1 MKKILLVEDDPVSS
15 MVLGDFL
22 EANGYEVQ
30 FAKNGVD
37 AIAQFERDSPDAM
50 LVDVMLPKR
59 SGFEVC
65 FEVKRTEKGRRM
77 PVILM
82 SAVYRDQDHARKYCR
97 DDLRAESYL
106 VKPFDMKAMLRELQT
121 LLARAATAT
130 ATA

>member
-22 EANGYEVQ
+22 EANGYAVSV
-30 FAKNGVD
+30 AKNGLD
-37 AIAQFERDSPDAM
+37 ALTQFERESPDAL

-65 FEVKRTEKGRRM
+65 FEVKRTEKGRNT

-82 SAVYRDQDHARKYCR
+82 SAVYRDNDHAQKYAR
-97 DDLRAESYL
+97 DDLRAEAYL
-106 VKPFDMKAMLRELQT
+106 VKPFDMKAMLSELET
-121 LLARAATAT
+121 LLARAA
-130 ATA
+130 

>member
-22 EANGYEVQ
+22 EANGYAVCH
-30 FAKNGVD
+30 AKNGVD
-37 AIAQFERDSPDAM
+37 ALVRFEDDAPDAM

-65 FEVKRTEKGRRM
+65 FEVKRTEKGRNV

-82 SAVYRDQDHARKYCR
+82 SAVYRDQDHAQKYAR
-97 DDLRAESYL
+97 EDLRAEGYL
-106 VKPFDMKAMLRELQT
+106 VKPFDMKAMLAELET
-121 LLARAATAT
+121 LLARAAA
-130 ATA
+130 